1 MPNFIIDEIKI
12 YSDEVYSDDSD
23 EENFDEKI
31 QMKKVK
37 YINLLLKKNKKNI
50 RNFFKLVT

>member
-23 EENFDEKI
+23 EKI

-37 YINLLLKKNKKNI
+37 YITLLQKNI
-50 RNFFKLVT
+50 RKI

>member
-23 EENFDEKI
+23 EKI

-37 YINLLLKKNKKNI
+37 YINLLQKNI
-50 RNFFKLVT
+50 RKI

>member
-23 EENFDEKI
+23 EKI
-31 QMKKVK
+31 QMKNVK
-37 YINLLLKKNKKNI
+37 YINLLQKNI
-50 RNFFKLVT
+50 RKI

>member
-1 MPNFIIDEIKI
+1 MPNFIIGEIKI

-23 EENFDEKI
+23 EKI

-37 YINLLLKKNKKNI
+37 YINLLQKNI
-50 RNFFKLVT
+50 RKI